1 MKKNLKELALAFLL
15 AWGLP
20 WVAMAVGE
28 VIFADP
34 VSEVTVQTEPD
45 QTQPTQ
51 MIEGETIQVWMDG
64 HKVEL
69 DFTEYLTGVLI
80 SELPGSFHPEAKKAQ
95 AVVARTY
102 ALKRVAALDK
112 HPGAVCTDSTCCQGF
127 TDPDQFGA
135 ESETVRQARE
145 AVEATDGLI
154 LTFGGSLIDATYF
167 SCSGGMT
174 EDAVAVWGS
183 DVPYLQSVESP
194 GEEIASVYTDTV
206 VFTKAQLENALG
218 IQLKGSAKSWFGPV
232 VYTEGGGVASMMI
245 GGKRFEG
252 TELRRLL
259 QLRSTVF
266 TLSVFGDTVT
276 ISTKGYGHRVGMSQY
291 GAQAMALAGDSY
303 EKILSHYYLGATVSQ
318 WNENHSSIMKH
329 ESSFKSE
336 RFPLG

>member
-34 VSEVTVQTEPD
+34 VTEETVQTESV

-51 MIEGETIQVWMDG
+51 MVKGETIQVWMDG
-64 HKVEL
+64 HRVEM
-69 DFTEYLTGVLI
+69 DFAEYLTGVLI

-112 HPGAVCTDSTCCQGF
+112 HPGAVCTDSTCCQGY
-127 TDPDQFGA
+127 TNPDQFGA
-135 ESETVRQARE
+135 ESEVVRQARE
-145 AVEATDGLI
+145 AVEATEGLI
-154 LTFGGSLIDATYF
+154 LTYGGSLIDATYF
-167 SCSGGMT
+167 SCSGGFT

-194 GEEIASVYTDTV
+194 GEENASVYLDTV
-206 VFTKAQLENALG
+206 VFTKEQLESALG
-218 IQLKGSAKSWFGPV
+218 ISLKGSAKGWFGPV

-252 TELRRLL
+252 KELRRLL

-266 TLSVFGDTVT
+266 TLSVSGDTVT
-276 ISTKGYGHRVGMSQY
+276 VSTKGYGHRVGMSQY

-303 EKILSHYYLGATVSQ
+303 EKILSHYYLGTTLSR
-318 WNENHSSIMKH
+318 WNGNNSSLDSNKNFLA
-329 ESSFKSE
+329 S
-336 RFPLG
+336 

>member
-1 MKKNLKELALAFLL
+1 MKNHLKELALAFLL

-28 VIFADP
+28 VVFAQP
-34 VSEVTVQTEPD
+34 EEAVQTEPV
-45 QTQPTQ
+45 QTQPTVVPTDT
-51 MIEGETIQVWMDG
+51 TIQVWMDG
-64 HKVEL
+64 QKVEVDL
-69 DFTEYLTGVLI
+69 AEYLTGVLV
-80 SELPGSFHPEAKKAQ
+80 SDLPGSFHPEAKKAQ

-112 HPGAVCTDSTCCQGF
+112 HPGAVCTDSTCCQGYM
-127 TDPDQFGA
+127 DPKKFGA

-154 LTFGGSLIDATYF
+154 LTYGGSLIDATYF
-167 SCSGGMT
+167 SCSGGYT

-194 GEEIASVYTDTV
+194 GEEIASVYTDKV
-206 VFTKAQLENALG
+206 VFTKAQLETALG
-218 IQLKGSAKSWFGPV
+218 IKLKGSAKSWFGPA
-232 VYTEGGGVASMMI
+232 VYTEGGGVASILI

-266 TLSVFGDTVT
+266 TVSVTGDAVTVT
-276 ISTKGYGHRVGMSQY
+276 TKGYGHRVGMSQY
-291 GAQAMALAGDSY
+291 GAQVMAQSGSSY
-303 EKILSHYYLGATVSQ
+303 QEILDHYYQGTQ
-318 WNENHSSIMKH
+318 IIKWIDK
-329 ESSFKSE
+329 
-336 RFPLG
+336 